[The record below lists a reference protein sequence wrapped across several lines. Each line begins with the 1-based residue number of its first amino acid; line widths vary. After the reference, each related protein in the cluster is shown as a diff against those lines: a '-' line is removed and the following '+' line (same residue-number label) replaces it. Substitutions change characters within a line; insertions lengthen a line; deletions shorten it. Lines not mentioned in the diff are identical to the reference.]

1 MYIIA
6 EPTMRGALT
15 LIATDS
21 TSDIND
27 SVTLSTS
34 VCRFNR
40 FCLPLDSVDFDT
52 GIHSEY
58 LSERDAIQG
67 GTALQKKKTKKERN

>member
-52 GIHSEY
+52 GIP
-58 LSERDAIQG
+58 Q
-67 GTALQKKKTKKERN
+67 